1 MAQPHEELL
10 DSMLP
15 ERILGHLGLS
25 LLLSPGDQIV
35 DFAPFRK
42 EQSSAMMLKC
52 AVGSADRCVLIP
64 TKGTR

>member
-42 EQSSAMMLKC
+42 RAIFRDDAQMRGGFC
-52 AVGSADRCVLIP
+52 GSLRAHSD
-64 TKGTR
+64 